1 MKNQQSEIQHI
12 NNALHALIN
21 PNDSDS
27 CIFPRSFI
35 QSMKSVNAD
44 SVIDAMKAPAL
55 QKEYF
60 SEGYSHSIFEKTE
73 NGKDQYVQAHLNA
86 LQIAVAIRNEAPVF
100 YDEMKKFS
108 RIVHEANKQAQ
119 ANGVSN
125 GYDNNYLALAER
137 GLSNKLLQA
146 YPAVRSD
153 SLSSNDSDA
162 KPKRKTLKP

>member
-1 MKNQQSEIQHI
+1 MKNQQQEIELI
-12 NNALHALIN
+12 NNALRASIN
-21 PNDSDS
+21 PNESNS
-27 CIFPRSFI
+27 CIFPRALI
-35 QSMKSVNAD
+35 EAMKSVNAD
-44 SVIDAMKAPAL
+44 SVIHSMKAPAL

-60 SEGYSHSIFEKTE
+60 SEGYSHSIFEKTA
-73 NGKDQYVQAHLNA
+73 NGKDQYALAHLNA
-86 LQIAVAIRNEAPVF
+86 LQIAVSIKNEAPLF

-125 GYDNNYLALAER
+125 GYDNNYLSLAER

-146 YPAVRSD
+146 YPSI
-153 SLSSNDSDA
+153 DSDA

>member
-1 MKNQQSEIQHI
+1 MKNQQQEIEHI
-12 NNALHALIN
+12 NNALRASIN

-44 SVIDAMKAPAL
+44 SVIDAMKAPVL

-73 NGKDQYVQAHLNA
+73 NGKDQYAQAHLNA
-86 LQIAVAIRNEAPVF
+86 LQIAVAIRNEAPLF

-125 GYDNNYLALAER
+125 GYDNNYLSLAER
-137 GLSNKLLQA
+137 WLSNKLLQA
-146 YPAVRSD
+146 YPSI
-153 SLSSNDSDA
+153 DSDA

>member
-1 MKNQQSEIQHI
+1 MKNQQQEIQHI
-12 NNALHALIN
+12 NNALRASIN

-44 SVIDAMKAPAL
+44 SVIDAMKAPVL

-73 NGKDQYVQAHLNA
+73 KGKDQYAQAHLNA

-146 YPAVRSD
+146 YPSI
-153 SLSSNDSDA
+153 DSDA

>member
-1 MKNQQSEIQHI
+1 MKNQQQEIEHI
-12 NNALHALIN
+12 NNALRASIN

-44 SVIDAMKAPAL
+44 SVIDAMKAPVL

-73 NGKDQYVQAHLNA
+73 NGKDQYAHAHLNA

-119 ANGVSN
+119 ANSVSN
-125 GYDNNYLALAER
+125 GYDNNYLSLAER
-137 GLSNKLLQA
+137 GLSNKILQA
-146 YPAVRSD
+146 YPAISPD
-153 SLSSNDSDA
+153 SLPSNYSDA
-162 KPKRKTLKP
+162 KHKRKTLKP

>member
-1 MKNQQSEIQHI
+1 MKNQQQEIQHI
-12 NNALHALIN
+12 NNALRASIN

-27 CIFPRSFI
+27 CIFPRALI
-35 QSMKSVNAD
+35 QVMKSVNAD

-73 NGKDQYVQAHLNA
+73 KGKDQYAQAHLNA
-86 LQIAVAIRNEAPVF
+86 LQIAVAIRNEAPLF

-119 ANGVSN
+119 ANGVSS

-146 YPAVRSD
+146 YPAIRP
-153 SLSSNDSDA
+153 DA

>member
-73 NGKDQYVQAHLNA
+73 KGKDQYAQAHLNA

-125 GYDNNYLALAER
+125 GYDNNYLALGNLR
-137 GLSNKLLQA
+137 TSLQLCEN
-146 YPAVRSD
+146 PR
-153 SLSSNDSDA
+153 N
-162 KPKRKTLKP
+162 T

>member
-21 PNDSDS
+21 TNDSDS
-27 CIFPRSFI
+27 CISPRSLI

-44 SVIDAMKAPAL
+44 SIIHAMKAPAL

-60 SEGYSHSIFEKTE
+60 SEGYSHSIFEKTK
-73 NGKDQYVQAHLNA
+73 NGKDQYAQAHLNA
-86 LQIAVAIRNEAPVF
+86 LQIAVAIRNEAPLF

-108 RIVHEANKQAQ
+108 RLVHEANKQAQ
-119 ANGVSN
+119 ANGVSS

-146 YPAVRSD
+146 YPSI
-153 SLSSNDSDA
+153 DSDA

>member
-1 MKNQQSEIQHI
+1 MKNQQQEIQHI
-12 NNALHALIN
+12 NNALRASIN

-73 NGKDQYVQAHLNA
+73 KGKDQYAQAHLNA

-119 ANGVSN
+119 ANGVSS

-146 YPAVRSD
+146 YPSI
-153 SLSSNDSDA
+153 DSDA
-162 KPKRKTLKP
+162 KPKRKNLKP